1 MNMYRK
7 TAHLHNF
14 SYLFLIKP
22 VVVEGIYS
30 YHFRVFV

>member
-1 MNMYRK
+1 MGK
-7 TAHLHNF
+7 TAQPHNF
-14 SYLFLIKP
+14 SYPFFLIKP